1 MGIVTYILRALIEKS
16 KYPIFNVCPMYFFS
30 DTPNKLENLNTFV
43 VDNDFFYGQTEKSIY
58 GIIYNS
64 SKTLF
69 FFYKNS

>member
-43 VDNDFFYGQTEKSIY
+43 VDNDFFTV
-58 GIIYNS
+58 
-64 SKTLF
+64 
-69 FFYKNS
+69 YKNS